1 MPILADY
8 FIVVSVPTESTIL
21 NSFFIVQE
29 KTLKQ
34 MEWSRQSYIVILNK
48 IIRNIVSLKTRLLYN
63 LLICYVIYS
72 FASLKEL
79 KLSIRVRNN
88 VNLSSLLSVSLQSI
102 FLYSFIMFQ
111 RWFKKLWY
119 YLILLRA
126 FELLLC
132 IFVISRD

>member
-21 NSFFIVQE
+21 IPFFIVQE
-29 KTLKQ
+29 RILKQ
-34 MEWSRQSYIVILNK
+34 MEWNPQSYIVILNK
-48 IIRNIVSLKTRLLYN
+48 IIRNIVSLKTRLLYD

>member
-88 VNLSSLLSVSLQSI
+88 VNLSSLPSVSLQSI
-102 FLYSFIMFQ
+102 FLYSFIIIQ
-111 RWFKKLWY
+111 GWFKKLWY